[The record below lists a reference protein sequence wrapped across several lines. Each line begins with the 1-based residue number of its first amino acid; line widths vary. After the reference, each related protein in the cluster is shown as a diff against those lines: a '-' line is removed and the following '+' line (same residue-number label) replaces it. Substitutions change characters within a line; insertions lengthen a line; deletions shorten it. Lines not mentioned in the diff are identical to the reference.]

1 MRVLGIET
9 SCDETGV
16 AVYDTERGLL
26 ADVLYSQVA
35 IHAEYGGVVPELASR
50 DHVRKTLP
58 LIDQALS
65 EAAITRA
72 EIEGVAY
79 TAGPGLGRRSD
90 GRCNARARYCRW
102 ARCAQPWGTP
112 YGGPLTRPMLAET
125 APAYPFV
132 ALLVSGGHTQLVRV
146 EGLGVYQLLGES
158 LDDAAG
164 EAFDKTA
171 KMLGLPYPGGP
182 QVAQLAEQGD
192 PTRFDFPRP
201 MVKQGGLILVF
212 RV

>member
-1 MRVLGIET
+1 M
-9 SCDETGV
+9 
-16 AVYDTERGLL
+16 
-26 ADVLYSQVA
+26 
-35 IHAEYGGVVPELASR
+35 
-50 DHVRKTLP
+50 
-58 LIDQALS
+58 
-65 EAAITRA
+65 
-72 EIEGVAY
+72 
-79 TAGPGLGRRSD
+79 
-90 GRCNARARYCRW
+90 
-102 ARCAQPWGTP
+102 
-112 YGGPLTRPMLAET
+112 
-125 APAYPFV
+125 
-132 ALLVSGGHTQLVRV
+132 RV